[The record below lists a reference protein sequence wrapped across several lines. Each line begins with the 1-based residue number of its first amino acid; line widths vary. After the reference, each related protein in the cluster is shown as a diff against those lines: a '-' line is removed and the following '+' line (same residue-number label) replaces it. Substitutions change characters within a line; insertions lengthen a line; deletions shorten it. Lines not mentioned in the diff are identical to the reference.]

1 MVCKFCASVGA
12 YAICNAAVSRP
23 CDLCIREKQ
32 ECTIPVTPDG
42 PAFQGQQQSFMY
54 PNGSLPLP
62 YGPSSSADS
71 GNSNPFT
78 PPNHAHSQYSPASSW
93 GWEQTPSLPVPL
105 DGTNIPAPL
114 QPRKPLPG
122 ATQMYSTGVEQLD
135 PELLSQNPWQA
146 QPQPSR
152 IDPYVA
158 PQAPPVA
165 VSMVP
170 QAGYLG
176 QSTSVVQPD
185 PATLSL
191 EPIQPKGNLFDFGLR
206 AKIIMSLT
214 TLDTAR
220 LGLEAWY
227 CWLPECKTRNI
238 LHTKE
243 QMVEHLE
250 TRHYYYTVL
259 HSQRVLDWCAKG
271 LDREQWDRLLVD
283 YKTFEKTY
291 GSINPV
297 WVPLRATQGPEWS
310 NCTENYARNVL
321 EEARKGVK
329 AGRISAAYNEN
340 PQEQRAFR
348 AKKRELDEAGFPE
361 ISKRQRLATTS
372 INGSGGEG
380 AGYVSTSRRPLPGS
394 QSQ

>member
-1 MVCKFCASVGA
+1 M
-12 YAICNAAVSRP
+12 
-23 CDLCIREKQ
+23 D
-32 ECTIPVTPDG
+32 
-42 PAFQGQQQSFMY
+42 
-54 PNGSLPLP
+54 PNGSLPPL
-62 YGPSSSADS
+62 YGPSSSATS

-78 PPNHAHSQYSPASSW
+78 PPNHAHSQYSPATSW
-93 GWEQTPSLPVPL
+93 GWEQTPPLSVPPA
-105 DGTNIPAPL
+105 GTNIPALPESL

-122 ATQMYSTGVEQLD
+122 APQMYSTGVEQLD

-146 QPQPSR
+146 QRQPTA
-152 IDPYVA
+152 IDPYVP

-170 QAGYLG
+170 QAGSLG
-176 QSTSVVQPD
+176 QSTSVAQPD
-185 PATLSL
+185 PATLNL

-214 TLDTAR
+214 PLDTAR
-220 LGLEAWY
+220 LGLDAWN

-238 LHTKE
+238 LRTME

-250 TRHYYYTVL
+250 TRHHYYTVL

-283 YKTFEKTY
+283 YKTFEITY

-310 NCTENYARNVL
+310 NCTENHARNAL
-321 EEARKGVK
+321 EEARRGIK
-329 AGRISAAYNEN
+329 AGRIDAAANI
-340 PQEQRAFR
+340 
-348 AKKRELDEAGFPE
+348 K
-361 ISKRQRLATTS
+361 
-372 INGSGGEG
+372 
-380 AGYVSTSRRPLPGS
+380 
-394 QSQ
+394 